1 MSRHVVIMSRLLP
14 EIGWHVAGIRSAAE
28 PKGGRHDD
36 CKDGFDARRRVE
48 RSGRAGVS
56 QARGLGAG
64 DMRDTVQIHVTADLP
79 IRVRALTY
87 ANRAEIRFGKAFPVV
102 LLVDSDAIAVLG
114 KQLHEAET
122 ALSAATRTNHGGEA
136 PETTD

>member
-1 MSRHVVIMSRLLP
+1 
-14 EIGWHVAGIRSAAE
+14 
-28 PKGGRHDD
+28 
-36 CKDGFDARRRVE
+36 
-48 RSGRAGVS
+48 
-56 QARGLGAG
+56 
-64 DMRDTVQIHVTADLP
+64 MRDTVQIHVTADLP

-122 ALSAATRTNHGGEA
+122 ALSAATRTDCGGEA

>member
-1 MSRHVVIMSRLLP
+1 
-14 EIGWHVAGIRSAAE
+14 
-28 PKGGRHDD
+28 
-36 CKDGFDARRRVE
+36 
-48 RSGRAGVS
+48 
-56 QARGLGAG
+56 
-64 DMRDTVQIHVTADLP
+64 MRDTVQIHVTADLP

-122 ALSAATRTNHGGEA
+122 ALSAATRMDYGGEA
-136 PETTD
+136 PEATD

>member
-14 EIGWHVAGIRSAAE
+14 EIGWHVAETRSAAE
-28 PKGGRHDD
+28 PEGGRHDD
-36 CKDGFDARRRVE
+36 CKHGLDARRQVE
-48 RSGRAGVS
+48 QSGCAGVA

-122 ALSAATRTNHGGEA
+122 ALSAATRTDYGGEA

>member
-1 MSRHVVIMSRLLP
+1 MVIMSRLLA
-14 EIGWHVAGIRSAAE
+14 EIGWHVAETRSAAE

-36 CKDGFDARRRVE
+36 CKHGVDARRLVE
-48 RSGRAGVS
+48 RSGCAGVA

-114 KQLHEAET
+114 KQLEEAGM
-122 ALSAATRTNHGGEA
+122 ALGAATRTNHGGEA